1 MFTTGDVTLLNL
13 ASGKP
18 NLIFAMD
25 ESRLNVMNMLLDSF
39 SLKISQNPYTWLFEL
54 KRRSTT
60 AFGFKL
66 YYTEAVLRQIFVFG

>member
-25 ESRLNVMNMLLDSF
+25 ESRLNVMNMLLDSL
-39 SLKISQNPYTWLFEL
+39 SLKISQNPYT
-54 KRRSTT
+54 
-60 AFGFKL
+60 
-66 YYTEAVLRQIFVFG
+66 

>member
-25 ESRLNVMNMLLDSF
+25 ESSYEHAFRLTFPENF
-39 SLKISQNPYTWLFEL
+39 PESLYLI
-54 KRRSTT
+54 
-60 AFGFKL
+60 
-66 YYTEAVLRQIFVFG
+66 V